1 MMLCFDKKW
10 LAPYFIDPAELGGF
24 IHDAG
29 QPTVHFNVLR
39 ERGVD
44 SRKAVI
50 DDAAPLYHIGESEKY
65 PPMKFIV
72 ADDDMPA
79 RYEQTMLTLATLKHF
94 GYDMSDIE
102 HEVMHGTHTWY
113 GGIIDDQGISI
124 YGKLIGDF
132 IKKYC

>member
-1 MMLCFDKKW
+1 M
-10 LAPYFIDPAELGGF
+10 
-24 IHDAG
+24 
-29 QPTVHFNVLR
+29 LR

-72 ADDDMPA
+72 SDNDMPG
-79 RYEQTMLTLATLKHF
+79 RYEQTMLVIATLKQF
-94 GYDMSDIE
+94 EYDMSDIE
-102 HEVMHGTHTWY
+102 HVVMHGEHVWY
-113 GGIIDDQGISI
+113 GGTLDDEGISI